1 MKCLSLKQPY
11 AELLVS
17 GKKSIELRNWNT
29 SFRGKFLVHDSKNI
43 DKDLGI
49 DYNKLTRGAII
60 GSAVLYDLK
69 QYRNKTELE
78 VDKNK
83 HLADIKKFGFRRYG
97 FMIKNAHRFR
107 RSIPY
112 LGMLKF
118 FEVEYPA
125 TTF

>member
-29 SFRGKFLVHDSKNI
+29 SFRGKFLVHASKNI

-49 DYNKLTRGAII
+49 DYSKVTRGAII
-60 GSAVLYDLK
+60 GSAVLYDVK

-78 VDKNK
+78 LDKNK
-83 HLADIKKFGFRRYG
+83 HLADIKKFGF
-97 FMIKNAHRFR
+97 
-107 RSIPY
+107 S
-112 LGMLKF
+112 
-118 FEVEYPA
+118 
-125 TTF
+125 

>member
-17 GKKSIELRNWNT
+17 GKKTIELRNWNT
-29 SFRGKFLVHDSKNI
+29 SFRGSFLVHASKNI
-43 DKDLGI
+43 DKERLDFLGI
-49 DYNKLTRGAII
+49 DHNKLICGAII
-60 GSAVLYDLK
+60 GSALLHDVK

-78 VDKNK
+78 LDKNK
-83 HLADIKKFGFRRYG
+83 HLADIKKFGFCNYG
-97 FMIKNAHRFR
+97 FMIKNAQRFR

-118 FEVEYPA
+118 FEVDY
-125 TTF
+125 